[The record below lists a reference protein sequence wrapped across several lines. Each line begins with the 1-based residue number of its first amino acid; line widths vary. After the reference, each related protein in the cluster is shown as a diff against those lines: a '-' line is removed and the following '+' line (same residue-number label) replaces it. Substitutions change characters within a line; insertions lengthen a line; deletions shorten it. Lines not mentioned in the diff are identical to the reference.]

1 MTTQCGSATWR
12 GFLPTRDGLKECTVA
27 PLSSAVANSVGLMLV
42 YLILFGG
49 NFATLM
55 INVSDPLTKD
65 DFFGKQMAYV
75 FGLGVLLIPVVIKK
89 ELQELKIIS
98 FILFATV
105 FSFIGLTIYQ
115 ISADGI
121 KVYNADF

>member
-1 MTTQCGSATWR
+1 MR
-12 GFLPTRDGLKECTVA
+12 
-27 PLSSAVANSVGLMLV
+27 
-42 YLILFGG
+42 
-49 NFATLM
+49 
-55 INVSDPLTKD
+55 
-65 DFFGKQMAYV
+65 
-75 FGLGVLLIPVVIKK
+75 GVLLIPVVIKK

-115 ISADGI
+115 ISTDGI